1 LATTPIAIVMI
12 PAMSA
17 VAAATAT
24 LSIAAPF
31 GSPRMLAFTKMM

>member
-1 LATTPIAIVMI
+1 MMMVIT

-31 GSPRMLAFTKMM
+31 GSPRMFAFTKMM